1 MSNQIFTIT
10 IKPCTSGSISQT
22 TRVRSN
28 DLTVDST
35 FNTDWETDGYR
46 SSTVDRAVEKLFG
59 KRCFFVQNH
68 GLPLGYGQI
77 FKPYEGGG
85 STSVTGRIRV
95 EVSL

>member
-1 MSNQIFTIT
+1 MKIFTIT

-35 FNTDWETDGYR
+35 YKTDWETDGYR

-59 KRCFFVQNH
+59 RNCFFVQNH
-68 GLPLGYGQI
+68 GQPLGYGQI
-77 FKPYEGGG
+77 FRPYIGGG
-85 STSVTGRIRV
+85 SYSVTGSIRV